1 MAKLASNSILET
13 SLELDS
19 HADTTVLGGD
29 ALIFQNY
36 DRPVEVLGYNPTMG
50 ARTYQTVSG
59 ALAFDHPMTGQ
70 TYLLVFHQAISMPQ
84 LDHHLLCP
92 MQCRVNDVI
101 VNDVPKFLTLN
112 PTDNTHAIVVQDPD
126 DPAQHFC
133 FPLNIQGVTSYLTV
147 RKPTLAEWD
156 SGDILHINM
165 TAE

>member
-1 MAKLASNSILET
+1 
-13 SLELDS
+13 
-19 HADTTVLGGD
+19 
-29 ALIFQNY
+29 
-36 DRPVEVLGYNPTMG
+36 MG

-112 PTDNTHAIVVQDPD
+112 PTDNTHAIVVNDPD
-126 DPAQHFC
+126 DLERHIC